1 MLLRFYSTIL
11 YNYRI
16 LEIQRVYVRGFKC
29 EFVKMMLSA
38 QDHTNLCVSSSW
50 LCLSSSNA
58 WRRPRKSVMPYMRAY
73 FSYSLGSTFLRSS
86 MISISSSSP
95 EPLFKV
101 GALSKIRNKHK
112 SPVFYLFWM
121 VYHHSKII
129 NAITKFFFSQRNN
142 SVSFILEI
150 LISC

>member
-1 MLLRFYSTIL
+1 MLLRYYSTLL
-11 YNYRI
+11 YKYRI
-16 LEIQRVYVRGFKC
+16 LEFQRAYVRAFKW

-50 LCLSSSNA
+50 LCLSNSNA

-95 EPLFKV
+95 EPRFKV
-101 GALSKIRNKHK
+101 GALRKIRNKHK
-112 SPVFYLFWM
+112 PSVFYIFWM
-121 VYHHSKII
+121 VYHHLEII
-129 NAITKFFFSQRNN
+129 NAMTRFFFSQRNN

>member
-1 MLLRFYSTIL
+1 MLLRFYPTIL

-16 LEIQRVYVRGFKC
+16 LEIQRAYVRGFKY
-29 EFVKMMLSA
+29 EFLKMMLSA
-38 QDHTNLCVSSSW
+38 KEHTNLCVSSSW
-50 LCLSSSNA
+50 LCFSSSNA

-101 GALSKIRNKHK
+101 GALSNMRNEHT
-112 SPVFYLFWM
+112 SPVFYLFSM
-121 VYHHSKII
+121 AYHHSKFI
-129 NAITKFFFSQRNN
+129 NAFIGCFLSQRNN
-142 SVSFILEI
+142 SMSFI
-150 LISC
+150 